1 MSLGMTQKEEAV
13 SGKLSFRN
21 CGPWNRKG
29 FYPQDQ
35 GKRLKDFKRGREVR
49 YALISCKGELVQA
62 YAMRRMD
69 SETGR
74 KSQQGHQSGGGTGAR
89 SPTQAQGPTTENET
103 GLSKSSSIWGGQ
115 GKVIK
120 L

>member
-1 MSLGMTQKEEAV
+1 MTQKEEAV

-21 CGPWNRKG
+21 CGPWNRMG

-89 SPTQAQGPTTENET
+89 SPTQPRDPLLRMRQGSPNPPPSGVGRER
-103 GLSKSSSIWGGQ
+103 
-115 GKVIK
+115 
-120 L
+120 

>member
-1 MSLGMTQKEEAV
+1 MTQKEEAV

-21 CGPWNRKG
+21 CGPWNRMG

-74 KSQQGHQSGGGTGAR
+74 KSAGASVRRRNRGKISHPSPGTHY
-89 SPTQAQGPTTENET
+89 
-103 GLSKSSSIWGGQ
+103 
-115 GKVIK
+115 
-120 L
+120 